1 MIGKLY
7 TCTLKKETF
16 WSMQIEATCDAKVLY
31 AHNNIPVLFI
41 NIYLHMF
48 HLYQE
53 QDISLK
59 INKRE
64 KMNRTFSIQYILQH
78 V

>member
-1 MIGKLY
+1 
-7 TCTLKKETF
+7 
-16 WSMQIEATCDAKVLY
+16 MQIEATCGAKVLY

-53 QDISLK
+53 QDIPLK
-59 INKRE
+59 IYIRE
-64 KMNRTFSIQYILQH
+64 KLNRTFSIQYYIMEE